1 MPHPIARKLQTL
13 RHTQMRCAILAEYLV
28 SERSDAVVESL
39 ASAIDNAVRTSD
51 GDAVLL
57 LAVLTNTLNQPDP
70 IPYQR
75 LRELYTAAKDGHHS
89 TVARLFFAA
98 TPARANA
105 PSDEFLEPER
115 PLTPRGRP
123 LTLGERKSLARTH
136 RRDLIL
142 HLVRDPHP
150 DVVAI
155 LLANPHL
162 TEPDVLVL
170 ASRRPTNAQALAHV
184 GAHERWAPRYRVR
197 LALVRNPYS
206 PVPMAV
212 RLATTLR
219 ARDLAQIA
227 DDTHLAELVREQARE
242 LALRR

>member
-1 MPHPIARKLQTL
+1 MPHPIAHKLQAL
-13 RHTQMRCAILAEYLV
+13 RHAQMRCAILVEYLV

-39 ASAIDNAVRTSD
+39 ASAIDSAVRTSD

-57 LAVLTNTLNQPDP
+57 LAVLANALNQPDP

-89 TVARLFFAA
+89 AVARLFFAA
-98 TPARANA
+98 TPARASA
-105 PSDEFLEPER
+105 PSDDFLEPER

-155 LLANPHL
+155 LHL

-219 ARDLAQIA
+219 ARDLAEIA

-242 LALRR
+242 LARRR